1 MPYKEIGEIFTENL
15 KRLLEQNNMTNKEFA
30 DKIGVKASSVSM
42 WMSGKSLPR
51 MGTLDKIADLFNVPV
66 EFLVTDKTDDP
77 IQTLAA
83 HLDGND
89 FTEHQWQQIQRF
101 AKYIKSLSDNEF
113 RIDLANSTTKYRR
126 DFRRF
131 EGAEI
136 STP

>member
-15 KRLLEQNNMTNKEFA
+15 KRLLEKNNMTNKEFA

-66 EFLVTDKTDDP
+66 EFLVTDKTDDS

-101 AKYIKSLSDNEF
+101 AKYIKSLSD
-113 RIDLANSTTKYRR
+113 D
-126 DFRRF
+126 
-131 EGAEI
+131 
-136 STP
+136 